1 MELVLACER
10 IDQRAARFVG
20 PVTLSDRAL
29 EHPLHRPKCGE
40 FGALAASSCCVLPF
54 ALFTLGIGGAWI
66 GNLTAL
72 APYQPYFVALALAFL
87 AGGLVLVHRKPAA
100 ACGEG
105 SYCARPASDRVAKA
119 GLWTSAAL
127 ISLALARPYA
137 APLLFDL

>member
-1 MELVLACER
+1 MTELAPWRTNVRVTFDPRAPSAGASGAARTAVSRGGVLA
-10 IDQRAARFVG
+10 
-20 PVTLSDRAL
+20 
-29 EHPLHRPKCGE
+29 
-40 FGALAASSCCVLPF
+40 ALAASSCCVLPF

-87 AGGLVLVHRKPAA
+87 AGGLVLVHREPAA